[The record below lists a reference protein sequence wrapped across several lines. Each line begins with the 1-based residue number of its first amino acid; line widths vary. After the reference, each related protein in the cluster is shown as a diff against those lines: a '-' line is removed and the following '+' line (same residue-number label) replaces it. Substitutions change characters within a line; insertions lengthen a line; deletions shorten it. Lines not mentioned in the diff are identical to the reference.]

1 MSPRFLPRNVS
12 GGHGDC
18 PSEMDRMDDRTVERL
33 LRGALPPEDTPH
45 DFRGVATLLQA
56 ARTEAQLA
64 TSARAEDTVA
74 AMVAA
79 VAGNQARV
87 AAVRRPRTRRLR
99 SKVAAGAAA
108 GFLAVFGSLTAA
120 GALPSAAQ
128 NGMSTVLA
136 KVGIEVPRT
145 DRDEGVE
152 PPPATKNR
160 GNRGA
165 GDDPAV
171 ATNHGQCMSEV
182 AGSGGDVVSGVAR
195 SDCGKDKADP
205 TPETPGNG
213 EGNGPPGGGP
223 PGQTTAD
230 DKTPP
235 PHPPQ
240 SNSGGS
246 SGSGNGSGDGNG
258 SATGSANS
266 QAGLHTPDK

>member
-1 MSPRFLPRNVS
+1 
-12 GGHGDC
+12 
-18 PSEMDRMDDRTVERL
+18 
-33 LRGALPPEDTPH
+33 
-45 DFRGVATLLQA
+45 
-56 ARTEAQLA
+56 
-64 TSARAEDTVA
+64 
-74 AMVAA
+74 MVAA

-87 AAVRRPRTRRLR
+87 AAVRRPRPRRLR
-99 SKVAAGAAA
+99 SKVAGAAA

-152 PPPATKNR
+152 PPPDKVTQNR

-165 GDDPAV
+165 GDDPRTPA
-171 ATNHGQCMSEV
+171 ATNHGQCVSDV

-213 EGNGPPGGGP
+213 EGNGPPGGEP
-223 PGQTTAD
+223 PGQTKAD

-246 SGSGNGSGDGNG
+246 GGSGNGNGNG
-258 SATGSANS
+258 NRPTAMAAPAARRARPSPTSSGSA
-266 QAGLHTPDK
+266 